1 MPQLSAAWTPDYDRS
16 RMNSIRCRVLVCG
29 SLLLALLSAPRPALA
44 DATPQD
50 RASADQLY
58 NDAAKL
64 MAAGKY
70 AEACPKLGAS
80 QRLDPAIGT
89 LLKLG
94 FCFSYTGQTASA
106 WASFNDAEAMAR
118 KAGDKGRA
126 DEAAK
131 RARELEGK
139 LSRLVIESESPDV
152 EVRRDGAPV
161 DRSVL
166 GAALPVD
173 PGAHAITA
181 SAAGKEPWSSSV
193 TIAAGPGTTTVR
205 VPALTPSPVAAAPT
219 PAVPT
224 APVVAAELAPKPA
237 EGWSTQRKVGLGVGG
252 AGVVGVVIGAVF
264 GAMTLSKTSA
274 AKEHCSTDDPPQCDP
289 EGLTLYGDAKT
300 TANVSNVALAV
311 GGAAVIGG
319 VVLFLTAPAG
329 EAKRAEQGARLKV
342 LPMVGLGSTGV
353 LLQGAW

>member
-1 MPQLSAAWTPDYDRS
+1 MTSLRS
-16 RMNSIRCRVLVCG
+16 RALVRG
-29 SLLLALLSAPRPALA
+29 SLLLALLALPLPALA
-44 DATPQD
+44 DATPED

-58 NDAAKL
+58 NDASKL

-94 FCFSYTGQTASA
+94 FCFNYTGQTASA

-118 KAGDKGRA
+118 KAGDKARA
-126 DEAAK
+126 DQAAK
-131 RARELEGK
+131 QARDLEGK
-139 LSRLVIESESPDV
+139 LSRLVIESAAPEV
-152 EVRRDGAPV
+152 EVRRDGALV

-166 GAALPVD
+166 GTALPVD
-173 PGAHAITA
+173 PGAHTLTA
-181 SAAGKEPWSSSV
+181 SAPGHEPWSSSITV
-193 TIAAGPGTTTVR
+193 AARPGTTTVR
-205 VPALTPSPVAAAPT
+205 VPALTLTPVAAPPPPPT
-219 PAVPT
+219 PAASAAA
-224 APVVAAELAPKPA
+224 APAPRAA
-237 EGWSTQRKVGLGVGG
+237 EGWSTQRKVALGVGG

-274 AKEHCSTDDPPQCDP
+274 AKGHCSTTEPPQCDP

-300 TANVSNVALAV
+300 TANVSNVAMGV

-329 EAKRAEQGARLKV
+329 EAPKAEAGAGATGARVKVKV
-342 LPMVGLGSTGV
+342 LPMAGLGSAGV
-353 LLQGAW
+353 LMQGAW